1 MSHSKI
7 HSVVTILA
15 AIEGFIV
22 RHGYTNRKMTLFIA
36 FLSFL
41 SLSIV
46 HYRLSFVKSHP
57 QSM

>member
-41 SLSIV
+41 SVNRPLQAE
-46 HYRLSFVKSHP
+46 FC
-57 QSM
+57 